1 MSVTDLQ
8 ETDVSNPRRG
18 IMQGTDFPVARNADR
33 DLIFDSSWVTVRRP
47 RNVERVHANPCALAE
62 DVVVVDV
69 LAVVLKSEHMLIDR
83 NVVDV
88 EDCLTSGLGSLVED
102 LLLLLSSSTSC
113 RVWFEPVCTVGL
125 CPGGV

>member
-69 LAVVLKSEHMLIDR
+69 LVVSLAAIDR

-88 EDCLTSGLGSLVED
+88 EDL
-102 LLLLLSSSTSC
+102 LLLLLSSTSC
-113 RVWFEPVCTVGL
+113 RVCFEPVCTVGL